1 MISSIKETKQDKVFL
16 AFVYLI
22 LTIALVLV
30 AYPLIYILSASISN
44 PTIVA
49 AGEMWLLPKDI
60 TFEGYRR
67 VFQDSSIWNG
77 YLNTIIYTVVGTLVN
92 LIVTLPAAYALS
104 RRDFIGRNLFMILFI
119 VTMFFGGGLVPTYL
133 VVRNLGLID
142 SMWAL
147 ILPGAT
153 SVWNLIVCRTFF
165 QSSIPRELQEAAEID
180 GCSNF
185 RLYFRIVLPLST
197 ALIAV
202 MALFFGVGH
211 WNNYFSA
218 MIYLNQQEK
227 YPLQLVLRQI
237 LVLQQMS
244 AQGGTVDASM
254 ASSLNNKA
262 EVAALVKYAVIIVAT
277 LPIIAVYPFLQ
288 RYFVQGVMI
297 GSVKG

>member
-1 MISSIKETKQDKVFL
+1 MVTAIKETRGDKLFL
-16 AFVYLI
+16 AGVYALLGVALI
-22 LTIALVLV
+22 LV

-44 PTIVA
+44 PNVVA
-49 AGEMWLLPKDI
+49 SGEMWLFPKEL
-60 TFEGYRR
+60 TFEGYKR
-67 VFQDSSIWNG
+67 VFEDAAIWRG
-77 YLNTIIYTVVGTLVN
+77 YLNTIIYTLAGTAVN
-92 LIVTLPAAYALS
+92 LAVTLPAAYAMS
-104 RRDFIGRNLFMILFI
+104 RKDMVGRNLFMGIFM
-119 VTMFFGGGLVPTYL
+119 VTMFFSGGLVPTYL
-133 VVRNLGLID
+133 VVKSLGLID

-147 ILPGAT
+147 ILPAAT

-165 QSSIPRELQEAAEID
+165 QSSIPKELQEAAEID
-180 GCSNF
+180 GCSDF
-185 RLYFRIVLPLST
+185 RLFFRIVLPLST

-218 MIYLNQQEK
+218 MIYLNDQAK

-244 AQGGTVDASM
+244 AQSGALDAGM

-277 LPIIAVYPFLQ
+277 LPVIAVYPFLQ

>member
-1 MISSIKETKQDKVFL
+1 MVSSIKETKQDKVFL

-22 LTIALVLV
+22 LTVALVIV

-77 YLNTIIYTVVGTLVN
+77 YLNTVIYTVVGTLVN
-92 LIVTLPAAYALS
+92 LVVTLPAAYALS

-133 VVRNLGLID
+133 VVRSLGLVD

-244 AQGGTVDASM
+244 AQAGTIDATM

>member
-1 MISSIKETKQDKVFL
+1 MVSAIKETRGDKIFL
-16 AFVYLI
+16 AFVYFVLI
-22 LTIALVLV
+22 LALAIV

-44 PTIVA
+44 PNAVA
-49 AGEMWLLPKDI
+49 SGEMWLFPKEI
-60 TFEGYRR
+60 TFEGYNR
-67 VFQDSSIWNG
+67 VFDDPDIWNG
-77 YLNTIIYTVVGTLVN
+77 YLNTIIYTVVGTAVN
-92 LIVTLPAAYALS
+92 LAVTLPAAYAMS
-104 RRDFIGRNLFMILFI
+104 RRDMVGRNLFMSLFM
-119 VTMFFGGGLVPTYL
+119 VTMFFSGGMVPTYL
-133 VVRNLGLID
+133 VVKDLGLVN

-147 ILPGAT
+147 ILPAAT

-165 QSSIPRELQEAAEID
+165 QSSLPKELQEAAEID
-180 GCSNF
+180 GCSDF
-185 RLYFRIVLPLST
+185 QLFFRIVLPLST
-197 ALIAV
+197 ALVAV

-218 MIYLNQQEK
+218 MIYLNDQTK

-244 AQGGTVDASM
+244 AQSGAINADM

-262 EVAALVKYAVIIVAT
+262 EVAALVKYAVIIVST
-277 LPIIAVYPFLQ
+277 LPVIALYPFLQ